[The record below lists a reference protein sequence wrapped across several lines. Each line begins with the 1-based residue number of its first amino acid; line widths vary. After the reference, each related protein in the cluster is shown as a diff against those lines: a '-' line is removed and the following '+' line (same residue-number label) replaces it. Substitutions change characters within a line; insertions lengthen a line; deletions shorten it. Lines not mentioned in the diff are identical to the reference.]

1 MKLFILASLLASIY
15 ATFTVKY
22 THNVPFI
29 AEIYNIDVNHIS
41 PSTLCDLQYIFR
53 ATPVLVFK
61 NQTIT
66 PEKQFEFC
74 KNFDP
79 NYTDEVVHPFKDT
92 AIPTTPQIA
101 LRGKGFIKD
110 VFGVKEVE
118 IQNSK
123 MFKYNKVWHQD
134 LVGSKGRLPTL
145 VSSMYMIE
153 TPTVGGST
161 LFSSME
167 KGYENMMTASNFEKV
182 KYNNLLCCYSTKHA
196 FDAEIDHTG
205 YGRIDKYWS
214 NDNQHFREYIENV
227 VVQPLVAYP
236 DSRSTKK
243 CIMLSPNKFYSF
255 LGIEQHKSQ
264 EMMRN
269 IMRKY
274 VLVDD
279 NIGEVIYEKGDLLI
293 FNNRRVIHTSTPTE
307 EIQGTRIFSL
317 LFLDTMEK
325 IIR

>member
-22 THNVPFI
+22 KHNVPFI
-29 AEIYNIDVNHIS
+29 AEICNIDVNHIS

-79 NYTDEVVHPFKDT
+79 NYTDEVVHRFQDT
-92 AIPTTPQIA
+92 AIPTTPQ
-101 LRGKGFIKD
+101 
-110 VFGVKEVE
+110 
-118 IQNSK
+118 

-214 NDNQHFREYIENV
+214 NDNEHFREYIENV

-243 CIMLSPNKFYSF
+243 CIMLSPNNFYSF
-255 LGIEQHKSQ
+255 LGIKQHKSQ

-293 FNNRRVIHTSTPTE
+293 FNNRRVIHTSTPRE